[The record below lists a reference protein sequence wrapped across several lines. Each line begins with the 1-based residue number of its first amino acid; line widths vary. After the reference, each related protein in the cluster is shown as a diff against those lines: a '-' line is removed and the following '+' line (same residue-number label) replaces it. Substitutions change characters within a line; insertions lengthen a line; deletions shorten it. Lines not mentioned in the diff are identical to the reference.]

1 MTEQRGPLEL
11 KVQGRI
17 PAWAAGSLYRTG
29 PGGCK
34 VEDTKSGTFHIS
46 HWFDGLAHTHRFDIM
61 APPPADSMAC
71 PADRGDDRLAK
82 TRVLYSSRRQ
92 ADSFIKDIQATGRMN
107 VISFAQRRDP
117 CVGLFGKF
125 MGMFQSDIVYE
136 NVGVTVEADL
146 SAFQKV
152 SRPNPSSNTAGH
164 RAGARSLFQGTDT
177 SVFAQADPAT
187 MEVLQYIGQDKLH
200 PELKGQLGPAHGLR
214 DPETGDYFSFNLQM
228 GLSSVYRVFQV
239 SGTTG
244 ETKILATIKEKPAYI
259 HSFFLTRQYVILCV
273 PVAHLQKNGARTLW
287 EGNLLDAFVPF
298 DAAETT
304 RWFVVDR
311 RGGRGVVA
319 RFASP
324 ACFFFHTTNA
334 FEDEATGDI
343 VCEYVRYP
351 STAIISGFYYD
362 VLLQRDGKA
371 RTFWCRGDQPQTCV
385 ATLARVRLARTEME
399 KQAGREAGGG
409 ALPAP
414 SVELEI
420 PSPHAGDLPT
430 FNRAYMCRPHRYTY
444 CTANRGLS
452 TLSDSLVKVDTAT
465 RDVLIW
471 SGPKGHTPG
480 EAIFVGRPRTAGAA
494 GDDEGAPAEDD
505 GVLLSVVLDGA
516 NRTSYLLCLDA
527 VTMSEL
533 GRAECEF
540 AVALGLHG
548 QHVTS

>member
-1 MTEQRGPLEL
+1 
-11 KVQGRI
+11 
-17 PAWAAGSLYRTG
+17 
-29 PGGCK
+29 
-34 VEDTKSGTFHIS
+34 
-46 HWFDGLAHTHRFDIM
+46 
-61 APPPADSMAC
+61 
-71 PADRGDDRLAK
+71 
-82 TRVLYSSRRQ
+82 
-92 ADSFIKDIQATGRMN
+92 MN

-117 CVGLFGKF
+117 CMGLFGKF
-125 MGMFQSDIVYE
+125 MGMFRRSTVYE
-136 NVGVTVEADL
+136 NVGVTVNADL
-146 SAFQKV
+146 SAFQGV
-152 SRPNPSSNTAGH
+152 SKKPNPSLDAAGH
-164 RAGARSLFQGTDT
+164 RTGARNLFLGTDA
-177 SVFAQADPAT
+177 SVFAQADPTT
-187 MEVLQYIGQDKLH
+187 MEVLQYTSQDKLH

-228 GLSSVYRVFQV
+228 GPSCAYRVFQV
-239 SGTTG
+239 SAKTG

-259 HSFFLTRQYVILCV
+259 HSFFLTRQYVILCI
-273 PVAHLQKNGARTLW
+273 PVAHFEKNGASTLW
-287 EGNLLDAFVPF
+287 EGNLLDALAPF
-298 DAAETT
+298 DTAETT

-324 ACFFFHTTNA
+324 ACFFFHSTNA

-371 RTFWCRGDQPQTCV
+371 RTFWSREGQRQTCV
-385 ATLARVRLARTEME
+385 ATLARVRLAKTEME
-399 KQAGREAGGG
+399 KQERKEGGGG
-409 ALPAP
+409 ALPMP
-414 SVELEI
+414 SVELQI

-430 FNRAYMCRPHRYTY
+430 FNQAYMCRPHRYTY

-452 TLSDSLVKVDTAT
+452 TLSDSLVKVDTTT

-480 EAIFVGRPRTAGAA
+480 EAIFVARPGAA
-494 GDDEGAPAEDD
+494 GAKEDGAAAPAEDD

-527 VTMSEL
+527 VTMTEL

-548 QHVTS
+548 QHVASQRGQ